1 MNGITIAHA
10 DPAKLEEYKAVFDNS
25 TLIKHYGETL
35 YGWIEKALSANEAF
49 AATTPSGEVAGYI
62 SIKMDGMFGMPDVT
76 LLGVKDNFRGKGV
89 GRELL
94 QFYIAVATCL
104 GYHELGIVVNDFNPR
119 ARKLYDSMGF
129 KPRKTMDCPYGLGG
143 LCHLLVKKV

>member
-10 DPAKLEEYKAVFDNS
+10 DPARAGDCKAVFDNS
-25 TLIKHYGETL
+25 TLLKHYGEL
-35 YGWIEKALSANEAF
+35 ISEWIDKAVADGSAF
-49 AATTPSGEVAGYI
+49 TATAPNGDIAGYI

-76 LLGVKDNFRGKGV
+76 LLGVHDKYRGKGV

-94 QFYIAVATCL
+94 QFYIGVATCL
-104 GYHELGIVVNDFNPR
+104 GYKEAGIVVNDFNPR

-129 KPRKTMDCPYGLGG
+129 KHSRSMDCIYGRGG
-143 LCHLLVKKV
+143 LCHLLVKRL